1 MFSALGRKFPQWFTF
16 LRVEM
21 QEICMTTCHQLAPS
35 ISLRHLLLVLLY
47 LFYLY
52 CFSILC
58 HLTMLD
64 LLHHHIE
71 KQGGTVTSK
80 WTLLKWPHWL
90 QILPLWYLTPTSTI
104 LTPEMMSLEPLHT
117 QPMFPHSPVFLMH
130 SNCQLHSHRM
140 KLPFCNWRLQH
151 SRLWAIRASNQT

>member
-1 MFSALGRKFPQWFTF
+1 MTTILSQFPSQCFFRIETYEKNVFDIEIPIFSALGRKFPQWFTF

-64 LLHHHIE
+64 LLLHHAE
-71 KQGGTVTSK
+71 KQGSMVTSK
-80 WTLLKWPHWL
+80 WTLSKWPHWL
-90 QILPLWYLTPTSTI
+90 QILPLCYSTT
-104 LTPEMMSLEPLHT
+104 LMSCSSDTLIYPSIFTFPLLPLH
-117 QPMFPHSPVFLMH
+117 
-130 SNCQLHSHRM
+130 C
-140 KLPFCNWRLQH
+140 
-151 SRLWAIRASNQT
+151 